1 MRIINQ
7 LIKIIAGTGLYF
19 LPFLPSK
26 SRSPSNAKAFTR
38 RKMKIQIK
46 IDLKN
51 IIKIQLTQKINKSK
65 KYDNNRIK
73 HNKIKHIKRSRIKG
87 NQKNKYI
94 KNITDN
100 SFKTNKK

>member
-19 LPFLPSK
+19 IPFLPSK

-51 IIKIQLTQKINKSK
+51 IIKIQLIQKIN
-65 KYDNNRIK
+65 NNRIK